1 MSSPTV
7 DYILG
12 DALMHAHKAAD
23 VSDLTTTLDTLYVNT
38 SGDLMTGALKGYITV
53 DILSNIL
60 ALTPTGNQLAY
71 ASDTS
76 EFYLYTG
83 SVWKVA
89 PLELST
95 RSATPDMG
103 AYTQTQ
109 GQGISDP
116 QGYYDTAITDKLL
129 HNCAIKSNGDAIE
142 GSVRTTT
149 TGYFQ
154 IYLNARWN
162 TVVINFVFREDSTG
176 THELEHQPV
185 GFNFYYEIM
194 SGNSDALGID
204 GKPIIQQYSADMG
217 AFQSDLVID
226 FGTF

>member
-1 MSSPTV
+1 MPSPTV

-12 DALMHAHKAAD
+12 DALMHSHNAGDMTNLVTVATLATILATTPT
-23 VSDLTTTLDTLYVNT
+23 VTTL
-38 SGDLMTGALKGYITV
+38 AF
-53 DILSNIL
+53 
-60 ALTPTGNQLAY
+60 

-83 SVWKVA
+83 SAWKVA

-103 AYTQTQ
+103 AYTQSN

-116 QGYYDTAITDKLL
+116 QGYYDTAITNKLL
-129 HNCAIKSNGDAIE
+129 HNCAIKYNADTTE
-142 GSVRTTT
+142 GAVRTTP

-162 TVVINFVFREDSTG
+162 TVVINFIFREDSSG
-176 THELEHQPV
+176 AYELEHQPV
-185 GFNFYYEIM
+185 GFNYYYEIM
-194 SGNSDALGID
+194 SGNSDNLGID
-204 GKPIIQQYSADMG
+204 GKPIVQQYSSDMG
-217 AFQSDLVID
+217 AYQSDIIID

>member
-1 MSSPTV
+1 MPSYQVDYLQDEVMHSHDAGDLSNLVTVGTLATILATTPTV
-7 DYILG
+7 
-12 DALMHAHKAAD
+12 
-23 VSDLTTTLDTLYVNT
+23 TTL
-38 SGDLMTGALKGYITV
+38 AF
-53 DILSNIL
+53 
-60 ALTPTGNQLAY
+60 

-76 EFYLYTG
+76 EFYLFDG

-95 RSATPDMG
+95 RSVTPDMG
-103 AYTQTQ
+103 AYTQTN
-109 GQGISDP
+109 GQGISDL

-129 HNCAIKSNGDAIE
+129 HNCAIKGNANTVE

-176 THELEHQPV
+176 AYELEHQPV
-185 GFNFYYEIM
+185 GFNLYYELIT
-194 SGNSDALGID
+194 GNSDLLGVD
-204 GKPIIQQYSADMG
+204 GKPMVQQYSADIG
-217 AFQSDLVID
+217 AYQSDLIID